1 MGTGKL
7 SAAILG
13 FGIAVAS
20 AGPALA
26 LRAQDMVGRWGVA
39 SYFAQKDAAAT
50 QAAAHSA
57 CGEPY
62 SIRAGTHGGVIMYS
76 AFSGKPVELA
86 VTGDRLVAPADHQGL
101 DDRIILSGNAGG
113 FVLRYASPE
122 SAQRYG
128 TMVFV
133 RCGR

>member
-1 MGTGKL
+1 MGTGNI

-13 FGIAVAS
+13 LGVAVS
-20 AGPALA
+20 SVVPALA

-39 SYFAQKDAAAT
+39 SYFSQKDAAAT

-62 SIRAGTHGGVIMYS
+62 SIRAGTHGGVMMYS

-86 VTGDRLVAPADHQGL
+86 IEGNRLVAPAAHQGL
-101 DDRIILSGNAGG
+101 DDRIILSGNGRG
-113 FVLRYASPE
+113 FVLQYVSPE